1 MNQETTPMDEWLS
14 HFEEAY
20 EIPSPDFDSP
30 AMKVNFSSNQSEK
43 KMLSHFVIRHRS
55 LNMR

>member
-1 MNQETTPMDEWLS
+1 MDEWLS

-30 AMKVNFSSNQSEK
+30 AMKVNFSSNQREK
-43 KMLSHFVIRHRS
+43 KLLSHFFNRHRS
-55 LNMR
+55 LNMRWVPF

>member
-1 MNQETTPMDEWLS
+1 MDEWPS

-30 AMKVNFSSNQSEK
+30 VMKVNFPSNQSK
-43 KMLSHFVIRHRS
+43 KKLLSHFFIRHRS

>member
-1 MNQETTPMDEWLS
+1 MDEWLT

-43 KMLSHFVIRHRS
+43 KLLLSHFFIRHRS

>member
-43 KMLSHFVIRHRS
+43 KIVVS
-55 LNMR
+55 LFY